1 VLRRFRLLLVF
12 FLFRLFW
19 LTEAISIFI
28 IVVIEFLFVLGVLP
42 VSLLALNTELQMSV
56 NILLFYLW
64 LALLDKKRKFVV

>member
-1 VLRRFRLLLVF
+1 MLRRFRLLLVF

-19 LTEAISIFI
+19 LTETISIFI

-64 LALLDKKRKFVV
+64 LALLDKKRKFIM

>member
-19 LTEAISIFI
+19 LTETISIFI

-64 LALLDKKRKFVV
+64 LALLDKKRKFIV